1 MIREKRTVNCWLLTK
16 SKRKKG
22 KERRKRKG
30 GKEEERKK
38 KREEEEEKRERRRKK
53 KREGG
58 SWKLKEREEEK
69 TKKAWKEIKATA
81 KGNLQKP
88 LQLPFILPI
97 ELITAFFN
105 FQKLI
110 SSGSASK
117 QNYMMHTGHSCNFID
132 PFRCITSLSE
142 ARPFLMHY
150 RPFWSFTSL
159 SEAYLFRKPKRNKTK
174 KGASRPQLRKP
185 IWLPL
190 RSKLLSNAE
199 IFISNSNL
207 NAGIYTPKL

>member
-22 KERRKRKG
+22 KERRKRKER
-30 GKEEERKK
+30 KEEERK
-38 KREEEEEKRERRRKK
+38 RGRKLK
-53 KREGG
+53 GG
-58 SWKLKEREEEK
+58 RKEREEEK
-69 TKKAWKEIKATA
+69 TRKAWKEIKATA

-110 SSGSASK
+110 SSSSASK

-142 ARPFLMHY
+142 ARPFPMHY
-150 RPFWSFTSL
+150 RAFWSL
-159 SEAYLFRKPKRNKTK
+159 SFQKPNRNKTK
-174 KGASRPQLRKP
+174 KGASRPP
-185 IWLPL
+185 IAEAHLA
-190 RSKLLSNAE
+190 SSSFKKLLSNAE

-207 NAGIYTPKL
+207 NTGTFTPKL

>member
-1 MIREKRTVNCWLLTK
+1 MNCCDIVIKLLRQNDKGKKELLTVDC
-16 SKRKKG
+16 
-22 KERRKRKG
+22 
-30 GKEEERKK
+30 
-38 KREEEEEKRERRRKK
+38 
-53 KREGG
+53 
-58 SWKLKEREEEK
+58 WQ
-69 TKKAWKEIKATA
+69 IKATA

-88 LQLPFILPI
+88 LQLPFFILPI

-142 ARPFLMHY
+142 ARSFLMHY
-150 RPFWSFTSL
+150 RPFPMHYRPFWSL
-159 SEAYLFRKPKRNKTK
+159 SFQKPNRNKTK